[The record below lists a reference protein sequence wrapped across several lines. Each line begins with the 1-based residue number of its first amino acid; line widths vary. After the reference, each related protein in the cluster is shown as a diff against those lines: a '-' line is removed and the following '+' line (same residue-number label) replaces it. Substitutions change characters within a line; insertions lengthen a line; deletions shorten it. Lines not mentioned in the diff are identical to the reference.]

1 MAHSRLLVAATV
13 LGLVLAGCSG
23 GPSGSKPPLEASATP
38 ATLEE
43 GTISELDLEQVE
55 ATDAWVNTTLFVSIQ
70 GDVELSAERA
80 VHARTHT
87 VTYRQ
92 RGSSPPVLVAVYSVP
107 AVTLLKDTAPTV
119 RNPTGSWNRS
129 RLVSA
134 AQSTYEVESLAVD
147 GERQGTLLGNQTT
160 TYAVSGTATHDG
172 ESREVTG
179 TITTARHDGDF
190 VTVVVMGPTN
200 AGLPETESVLSGIVR
215 AKK

>member
-1 MAHSRLLVAATV
+1 MARPRLLVAATV
-13 LGLVLAGCSG
+13 LSLVLAGCSG
-23 GPSGSKPPLEASATP
+23 SPGGSKPPLEASATP
-38 ATLEE
+38 ATLED
-43 GTISELDLEQVE
+43 GTVSELELEQVE
-55 ATDAWVNTTLFVSIQ
+55 AADSWVNTTLFVSIQ

-129 RLVSA
+129 RLVGA
-134 AQSTYEVESLAVD
+134 VQSTYAVESLSVD
-147 GERQGTLLGNQTT
+147 GERQGSLLGNQTT
-160 TYAVSGTATHDG
+160 IYSVSGTATHAG

-179 TITTARHDGDF
+179 TITTTRHEGDF
-190 VTVVVMGPTN
+190 LTVVVIGPSG
-200 AGLPETESVLSGIVR
+200 AELPETESVLSGVAH